1 MRIKQIWAV
10 NFRGLLDIRVNDTQD
25 LNVIVGPNA
34 VGKSTLL
41 DAIRLPKAI
50 LAPRFPNEAQQT
62 LINIGALSPHYQV
75 TGGSAIDIGSLAND
89 ARSPIRLGFC
99 VELSGSDVTQIRN
112 SIVQIATALLQGQMA
127 NTGND
132 GSLALTQFLSNSAG
146 QHRLSEIAKEISP
159 RIATFTQGVTL
170 EVELTMDANVGNIL
184 GKNVL
189 DQTIVAF
196 LERSL
201 PPNRAIF
208 NMFPADRVLPQGE
221 QAIQIGT
228 ADTQQQLL
236 SYIANPSL
244 KYARVKQ
251 ITLQSIIFGGNNI
264 TKISEEVELI
274 LSNLLPGKTLA
285 GVHINPIGMLKVLI
299 KDVNSGNIFDIDYM
313 SSGEKGLLM
322 TFLFIRLTMVPGSIV
337 LVDEPELHL
346 NAAVQERLVRFIV
359 NIPRQSRGL

>member
-1 MRIKQIWAV
+1 M
-10 NFRGLLDIRVNDTQD
+10 
-25 LNVIVGPNA
+25 VG
-34 VGKSTLL
+34 T
-41 DAIRLPKAI
+41 
-50 LAPRFPNEAQQT
+50 
-62 LINIGALSPHYQV
+62 
-75 TGGSAIDIGSLAND
+75 
-89 ARSPIRLGFC
+89 
-99 VELSGSDVTQIRN
+99 
-112 SIVQIATALLQGQMA
+112 
-127 NTGND
+127 
-132 GSLALTQFLSNSAG
+132 
-146 QHRLSEIAKEISP
+146 
-159 RIATFTQGVTL
+159 
-170 EVELTMDANVGNIL
+170 IL

-221 QAIQIGT
+221 QATQIGT

-251 ITLQSIIFGGNNI
+251 IILQSIIFGGNNI

-322 TFLFIRLTMVPGSIV
+322 TFLFIRLAMVPGSIV
-337 LVDEPELHL
+337 LVDEP
-346 NAAVQERLVRFIV
+346 
-359 NIPRQSRGL
+359 